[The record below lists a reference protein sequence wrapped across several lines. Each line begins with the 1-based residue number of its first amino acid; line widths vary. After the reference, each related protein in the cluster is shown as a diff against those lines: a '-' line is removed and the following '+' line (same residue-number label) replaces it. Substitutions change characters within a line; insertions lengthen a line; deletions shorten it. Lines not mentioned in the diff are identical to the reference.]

1 MSNKDKKAFTE
12 SMMDRGMLLIDEA
25 REIWN
30 LPQLP
35 NSLGQMYTLR
45 GEYYLIDMKGNIVK
59 KADSNVSK
67 KGETNGRTEDEE
79 TE

>member
-1 MSNKDKKAFTE
+1 
-12 SMMDRGMLLIDEA
+12 
-25 REIWN
+25 
-30 LPQLP
+30 
-35 NSLGQMYTLR
+35 MYTLR

-59 KADSNVSK
+59 KADSNVAK